1 MSKFV
6 SGYRD
11 RAGID
16 SRANSA
22 LLRID
27 AVSCAYTIPA
37 AVRLAMIADIMES
50 EPILTDGSP
59 AAYSVRDELAVRVRA
74 SND

>member
-1 MSKFV
+1 MSRFV

-16 SRANSA
+16 NRANSA

-27 AVSCAYTIPA
+27 AVTSAYTIPA
-37 AVRLAMIADIMES
+37 AVRLAMIAEIMAC
-50 EPILTDGSP
+50 EPILTDDSP
-59 AAYSVRDELAVRVRA
+59 AAYTVRA
-74 SND
+74 EFACRANG